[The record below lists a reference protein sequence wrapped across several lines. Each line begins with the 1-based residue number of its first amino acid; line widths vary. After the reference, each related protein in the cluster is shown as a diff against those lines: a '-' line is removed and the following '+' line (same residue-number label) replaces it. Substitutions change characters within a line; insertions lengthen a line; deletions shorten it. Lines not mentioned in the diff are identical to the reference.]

1 MTKMKEIE
9 KRYIRYRMRMDFLA
23 MRLRWKK
30 PFILFRIKGSQRS
43 GIRTSCAARWAA
55 AEC

>member
-30 PFILFRIKGSQRS
+30 PFILLPKRVR
-43 GIRTSCAARWAA
+43 
-55 AEC
+55 

>member
-1 MTKMKEIE
+1 MKEMREIE

-30 PFILFRIKGSQRS
+30 PFILLPKRVR
-43 GIRTSCAARWAA
+43 
-55 AEC
+55 